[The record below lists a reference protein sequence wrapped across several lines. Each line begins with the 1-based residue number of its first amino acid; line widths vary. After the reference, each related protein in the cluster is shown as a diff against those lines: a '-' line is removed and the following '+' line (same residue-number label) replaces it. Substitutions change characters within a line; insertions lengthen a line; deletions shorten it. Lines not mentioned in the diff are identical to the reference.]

1 MDGALQP
8 LDNQNIMRTYKLF
21 FFVPALLGGLAPG
34 ILSLAGTGT
43 GELALTQTPDT
54 TGIYKDR
61 SDSLDATVFVG
72 RQNGNYLSRGKELRT
87 EVISSAGLKKMP
99 CCDIHDA

>member
-1 MDGALQP
+1 MLIGWL
-8 LDNQNIMRTYKLF
+8 
-21 FFVPALLGGLAPG
+21 VPG
-34 ILSLAGTGT
+34 ILSLAGTRT

-87 EVISSAGLKKMP
+87 EVISSAGLKKMACRP
-99 CCDIHDA
+99 GR

>member
-1 MDGALQP
+1 MLIGW
-8 LDNQNIMRTYKLF
+8 
-21 FFVPALLGGLAPG
+21 LAPG
-34 ILSLAGTGT
+34 ILSLAGTRT

-87 EVISSAGLKKMP
+87 EVISSAGQTRHLQTRSLAGKQSVPLRKLSHQHGLGKN
-99 CCDIHDA
+99 ISQS